1 MQRLQNLPLDV
12 IGMGKL
18 GDNFSTLGCLVI
30 QQAQAAKRGHGIRQR
45 DSVRVVAVSA
55 DLKRNQISRNAPEP
69 RSQREP
75 LLAGTR

>member
-1 MQRLQNLPLDV
+1 MMNRTEPSFVRPGRLAS
-12 IGMGKL
+12 I
-18 GDNFSTLGCLVI
+18 
-30 QQAQAAKRGHGIRQR
+30 
-45 DSVRVVAVSA
+45 VVAMFFLLVAAPEMHAQETVTIDANAPTTVSA